1 MESRG
6 KIVTRRWNTIL
17 GAGLVMV
24 SVVKVVTTNPGKWAE
39 LSAMLS
45 RHGVEC
51 VWIRGKAREIQS
63 DDLAEIVK
71 ASALEAFERWG
82 ENVLVE
88 DSGLFVPALGGFPG
102 PYSSYVY
109 RTIGLRGLLK
119 LLEGVSDRMALF
131 RSALCYVAPG
141 GRQLVFTGEARGV
154 IAIEPRGTGGFGF
167 DPIFI
172 PEEGDG
178 RTFAEMTMS
187 EKNLYSHRAKAL
199 QGLLR
204 HLGAA

>member
-1 MESRG
+1 
-6 KIVTRRWNTIL
+6 
-17 GAGLVMV
+17 MV

-39 LSAMLS
+39 MSAMLS
-45 RHGVEC
+45 SHGVEC
-51 VWIRGKAREIQS
+51 VWVREKAREIQS
-63 DDLAEIVK
+63 DDLSEIVE
-71 ASALEAFERWG
+71 ASALDAFERWG
-82 ENVLVE
+82 KNVLVE
-88 DSGLFVPALGGFPG
+88 DSGLFVPVLGGFPG

-119 LLEGVSDRMALF
+119 LLEGVSDRVALF
-131 RSALCYVAPG
+131 RSALCYIAPD

-154 IAIEPRGTGGFGF
+154 IATEPRGTGGFGF

-178 RTFAEMTMS
+178 RTFAEMTIS
-187 EKNLYSHRAKAL
+187 EKNLYSHRARAL

-204 HLGAA
+204 HFGAT

>member
-1 MESRG
+1 M
-6 KIVTRRWNTIL
+6 I
-17 GAGLVMV
+17 

-45 RHGVEC
+45 SHGIEC

-71 ASALEAFERWG
+71 SSALEAFDKWG

-88 DSGLFVPALGGFPG
+88 DSGLFVRVLRGFPG

-109 RTIGLRGLLK
+109 RTIGLAGLLK
-119 LLEGVSDRMALF
+119 LLEGVSDRVALF
-131 RSALCYVAPG
+131 RSALCFVAEG
-141 GRQLVFTGEARGV
+141 GRQLVFTGEVRGV
-154 IAIEPRGTGGFGF
+154 IAVEPRGTGGFGF

-178 RTFAEMTMS
+178 RTFAEMTIS
-187 EKNLYSHRAKAL
+187 EKNLYSHRSRAL
-199 QGLLR
+199 KGLLA
-204 HLGAA
+204 HIGAK